1 MVRKRRVFVVED
13 HPSTAE
19 AVKRYLEVNGYR
31 VEVASDVRSALRFAR
46 TKRFDVLVCD
56 LHLPDGTGW
65 DLLMSLRRRR
75 PVNAIAFSALD
86 GAEDRRRSKEAG
98 FVEHVPKGSDADI
111 LVDTIE
117 RVTKGKAA

>member
-13 HPSTAE
+13 HPSTAA
-19 AVKRYLEVNGYR
+19 AVKRYLEVSGYR
-31 VEVASDVRSALRFAR
+31 VEVAGDVRSALRFAR

-65 DLLMSLRRRR
+65 DLLMKLRRRR
-75 PVNAIAFSALD
+75 RVTAIAFSALD

-98 FVEHVPKGSDADI
+98 FVEHVTKGSDGDM
-111 LVDTIE
+111 LVDIID
-117 RVTKGKAA
+117 RLTKVKAA